1 MSITRRAFLGAG
13 AATVAVAADSLIRP
27 QLGVAQSRDRVINLY
42 SARHYGTDTA
52 IYDSFTKKTGIKVN
66 LVEADADK
74 LIERIKSEGANSP
87 ADVIITVDAGRLA
100 RAQEAGILQSVNS
113 RVLNAAVPSNLRDPN
128 GQWFALAKRARVI
141 LYNKDKVRP
150 SELSTYEDLANSK
163 WKGRLIARSST
174 HVYNQSL
181 TGAVLAAQGEKKTE
195 EWARGLVANFARSPE
210 GNDTAQ
216 IRAIASGVADLTFVN
231 TYYLPRLA
239 KSDKP
244 EDKAI
249 AAKIGVFFPNQG
261 AGDRGVHV
269 NISGGAVVKT
279 APNRDAAIQF
289 LEHLVSRE
297 SQEIFAKSNHEYP
310 VLAGVA
316 VDSVLASYGDLA
328 KLKQDKLN
336 PATFG
341 KNNRLA
347 LQIMDR
353 AGWK

>member
-1 MSITRRAFLGAG
+1 MSVTRRVFLGIG
-13 AATVAVAADSLIRP
+13 AATAAVAAGQWLHPR
-27 QLGVAQSRDRVINLY
+27 LGIAQGRDRAINLY

-52 IYDSFTKKTGIKVN
+52 IYDSFTRKTGIKVN

-100 RAQEAGILQSVNS
+100 RAQDAGILQAVNS

-128 GQWFALAKRARVI
+128 GLWFGLAKRARVI

-181 TGAVLAAQGEKKTE
+181 TGSILAAHGEKKTE

-216 IRAIASGVADLTFVN
+216 IRAIAAGVADVTFVN

-244 EDKAI
+244 EDKAV

-261 AGDRGVHV
+261 TGDRGVHI

-279 APNRDAAIQF
+279 APNREAAIQF

-297 SQEIFAKSNHEYP
+297 AQEIFAKSNHEYP

-316 VDSVLASYGDLA
+316 IDPTLASYGDLA
-328 KLKQDKLN
+328 KLKQDQLN
-336 PATFG
+336 AATFG
-341 KNNRLA
+341 KNNRVA